1 MNSLQKNDLKML
13 VFALV
18 IYGIIMGLTSAGGL
32 LHLPVCRVPNTVQTV
47 EYLRNSGLRVVAAT
61 EKGGTYYHLADL
73 HGPICLVLG
82 DEEQGIDNRILRLA
96 DAEIRIPVHGR
107 VQSLNVSVAAGV
119 ILYEMERQRGDTR
132 R

>member
-1 MNSLQKNDLKML
+1 M
-13 VFALV
+13 
-18 IYGIIMGLTSAGGL
+18 
-32 LHLPVCRVPNTVQTV
+32 
-47 EYLRNSGLRVVAAT
+47 
-61 EKGGTYYHLADL
+61 
-73 HGPICLVLG
+73 LG

-119 ILYEMERQRGDTR
+119 ILYEMERQRGDAR